1 MVDLRSKI
9 TEIAVLIGDITETAR
24 GVNSGSHERK
34 KITVD
39 GLQQIDDLIS
49 RNRDLIQNF
58 DKIYLN
64 LKESDTGIED
74 NSREFTSNIEFFIK
88 VIESINEIKNILNSI
103 GIQIDRLSALVR
115 EIRDDTDEIFTLAL
129 NASIVSSKYSHTSGV
144 FDILANKLDEMSNY
158 INQNL
163 DNIVQVVK
171 PITDGISQLMEENSV
186 TLKQIEASHTDL
198 MSFPD
203 TLGKQKE
210 SINKLHERANETDEK
225 IKMQKK
231 MLEEITEKFLLMDSD
246 AEGSIQGSGNVIRTG
261 ESLSGE
267 VNEILSTHDGGG
279 DYRKRLSHV
288 KQESITIWNNA
299 QNVNQKSKSQLD
311 FSISSLE
318 FCDSIVSE
326 SDELRNTAK
335 TFNELSMENSRMAD
349 TIAHNLEK
357 LISQIG
363 IIEGQIR
370 DSNDTIQKFNVDYNE
385 IDSIIEFLKN
395 ILKSMKIIGML
406 SRIESSRDP
415 EEFQGF
421 MTISENIS
429 ELQDKIQNNIP
440 HIEQNIIE
448 THQLIE
454 GVNTQFEDISSD
466 FEVISRISNT
476 IIANLKEISDIS
488 SNSEELSS
496 KILIDSETLE
506 NSLEKLRVLLNAL
519 TEIVKKPI
527 DGSAA
532 NVERGKK
539 VETQCEEILGALSD
553 DSGKGVIEKEKEA
566 ADLPVE
572 SGADA
577 EDEAPEVNLFDEG
590 IIENEE
596 ETPGETDGSTGE
608 SIKELAGGED
618 DSEELSQNTSEK
630 IDVAEESNEELAGGE
645 EKPEELIQKTK
656 DVVDDAEESRE
667 LPGDELNTEKF
678 SRDIKITDEPEDSEQ
693 VEVEPL

>member
-1 MVDLRSKI
+1 MLFIANLGTVFEQRVRYFIHKEHLYSWMSTCTCQRLFSGRLMANFRSKI
-9 TEIAVLIGDITETAR
+9 TGIAVLIRDITETAR
-24 GVNSGSHERK
+24 GVNSDSHERK

-39 GLQQIDDLIS
+39 GLQQIDDLIN

-58 DKIYLN
+58 DKIFHN
-64 LKESDTGIED
+64 LSESDSGIEN
-74 NSREFTSNIEFFIK
+74 NSREFKSNIEFFLK
-88 VIESINEIKNILNSI
+88 VIGSINEIKDILNSI
-103 GIQIDRLSALVR
+103 GSLIDGLTAIVR

-171 PITDGISQLMEENSV
+171 PITDGISKLIEENSV
-186 TLKQIEASHTDL
+186 ILQEIEASHTDL

-203 TLGKQKE
+203 TLGSQKE
-210 SINKLHERANETDEK
+210 SITKLHERANETDEK
-225 IKMQKK
+225 IKMQRS
-231 MLEEITEKFLLMDSD
+231 MLEDINEKFKLMDQD
-246 AEGSIQGSGNVIRTG
+246 AQGSIQGSGNVIQTG

-267 VNEILSTHDGGG
+267 MDQIISAYDSGIDFTD
-279 DYRKRLSHV
+279 RLSYV

-326 SDELRNTAK
+326 SDELRSTAK
-335 TFNELSMENSRMAD
+335 IFNELSIENSKMAD
-349 TIAHNLEK
+349 TIALNLEE
-357 LISQIG
+357 LISQVG
-363 IIEGQIR
+363 VIEKRIR
-370 DSNDTIQKFNVDYNE
+370 NSNDTIQKFNLDYTE

-429 ELQDKIQNNIP
+429 ALQDKIQNNIP
-440 HIEQNIIE
+440 LIEQNIIE

-454 GVNTQFEDISSD
+454 GINTQFENIQSD
-466 FEVISRISNT
+466 FDVISKISNT
-476 IIANLKEISDIS
+476 IIGNLKETSDIS
-488 SNSEELSS
+488 SNSEDLSR
-496 KILIDSETLE
+496 KILLDSETLE
-506 NSLEKLRVLLNAL
+506 SSLEILRVLLNKL

-532 NVERGKK
+532 NIERGKR
-539 VETQCEEILGALSD
+539 VETQCEEILMVLT
-553 DSGKGVIEKEKEA
+553 
-566 ADLPVE
+566 E
-572 SGADA
+572 SS
-577 EDEAPEVNLFDEG
+577 EG
-590 IIENEE
+590 
-596 ETPGETDGSTGE
+596 
-608 SIKELAGGED
+608 
-618 DSEELSQNTSEK
+618 DSEEKAEIGAETGEMLMEAGPGKEGEDNIPHEDDADREISEADPREEK
-630 IDVAEESNEELAGGE
+630 SDGIAEGE
-645 EKPEELIQKTK
+645 ENSE
-656 DVVDDAEESRE
+656 E
-667 LPGDELNTEKF
+667 LPGDEVLADNFTE
-678 SRDIKITDEPEDSEQ
+678 DVKISDEPEDPGQIEI
-693 VEVEPL
+693 EPL